1 MHIMATCMHI
11 MCMCMHMS
19 HAHVHVH
26 VHVLWLAP
34 PTVPL
39 QVGGV
44 PELVRDCVEACALD
58 TRREIFGA
66 VLP

>member
-1 MHIMATCMHI
+1 
-11 MCMCMHMS
+11 MHMS